1 MPEKPPSRKDHG
13 DPLLVG
19 SNDNLRLP
27 GRPARLHDGPDS
39 RVGRGV
45 YAVPEREE
53 GVQREWQPV
62 TSRLAS
68 AAFLMASSEASTR
81 LT

>member
-1 MPEKPPSRKDHG
+1 MAIPCSSAAAITCGSRVDPP
-13 DPLLVG
+13 V
-19 SNDNLRLP
+19 
-27 GRPARLHDGPDS
+27 LHDGPDS

-53 GVQREWQPV
+53 GVQREWQPA